1 MYLKKMEI
9 VGFKSFADKTKV
21 EFDKGITAVVGPNGS
36 GKSNIVE
43 ALRWVLGEQSAKALR
58 GGKMPDVIFAGT
70 EKRRALNYAEV
81 IAHFDNSDHY
91 LQGQDENEEV
101 VITRRLYRN
110 GDSEF
115 LMNGRKCRLRDI
127 HDLFTDTGLGRD
139 SLSIISQGRIES
151 VFNSKPEERRAIFE
165 EAAGVLKYKNR
176 RNETESKLN
185 STQDNLDRL
194 EDIIFELNSQLM
206 PLQSQRDTA
215 LRFQELEAER
225 SDLSLSVLV
234 GQLESK
240 KAKYDQTELD
250 LAQVAQELASL
261 STRKKVYDE
270 QVSQLRTERQKVE
283 AEQEKLQ
290 ADQLNFSNLKSD
302 LTRKI
307 ELFDVQKDS
316 SEKSAAEREERL
328 ENLKSRLEIT
338 QQNLAEVQKKSE
350 LLLTEKNDLDKLL
363 TELSADLATISESPE
378 VVMER
383 LRDEFVQL
391 VEEEAQIS
399 NEIVRNKAEITDLS
413 RRQSEQ
419 DESVRENLTK
429 FEKIS
434 QDLSEAQEN
443 LNTVK
448 KEIETLLAK
457 FEEGNQAE
465 KKQAE
470 LERLAQ
476 NKMYDYLQELNQHKA
491 RLTSLQNI
499 RESHSNLFAGVRS
512 VMQNASQIGGVIGVV
527 SDLLTFDPKYTTAID
542 IALGGGSQNVVT
554 EDENAAKRA
563 IAFLREKRLGRA
575 TFLPLTT
582 IKGRDFNGLNRIQNM
597 TGFVDLAI
605 NLVSFE
611 SRLNKAMSSLLGTT
625 VIVDSGENATA
636 IARAM
641 NYNVRIVTLDGTQI
655 NPGGSYAGGAGK
667 RNSTTFTSV
676 EINNLE
682 KQIKLSEEQLKISEK
697 EVQKAQS
704 ARQELLEEI
713 ELLKTQGEEKRFV
726 EQSLNLKIEQLTEQK
741 VALEQLTNL
750 SANQEATGN
759 LLELT
764 KENEH
769 KVEVLAKITERKA
782 EIENQLEEVKTNSQ
796 AHKALQSEKTTAL
809 NQTQLRQSEVVS
821 ELKFTKADEK
831 RLLTDLSALTEEK
844 NQLTALLNPVQFD
857 ETERN
862 NFSKQLTE
870 VEERLSQINVRMIS
884 LKFEREDL
892 AAQMEDL
899 EQHNQE
905 FIQQTQELN
914 TKKTRYEMQLEQIE
928 GQLMTLQETLN
939 SEHQISF
946 EEAQATAKI
955 VEDLAEAEQKLKNL
969 ERQIKALGPI
979 NLDAIAQFD
988 EVNERFTFLSSQK
1001 DDLLEAKNL
1010 LLSTIDDMNDE
1021 VKIRFKTSF
1030 DAIRESFKMT
1040 FAQMFAGGLADLELT
1055 SDNLL
1060 EAGVEIKVQPP
1071 GKKLSSLN
1079 LMSGGE
1085 KALTALALIFAI
1097 LRVRTVPFVVLD
1109 EVEAALDE
1117 ANVKRFGDYMNHFD
1131 NSNQFIVVTHR
1142 RGTMA
1147 AAGSMYGVTMADAG
1161 VSKMISVKLD
1171 STIN

>member
-194 EDIIFELNSQLM
+194 EDIIFELNSQLV

-363 TELSADLATISESPE
+363 TELSADLATLSESPE

-499 RESHSNLFAGVRS
+499 RESHSNLFAGVRA

-611 SRLNKAMSSLLGTT
+611 SRLHKAMSSLLGTT

-676 EINNLE
+676 EISNLE
-682 KQIKLSEEQLKISEK
+682 KQTKLSEEQLKISEK

-704 ARQELLEEI
+704 ARQELLKEI

-782 EIENQLEEVKTNSQ
+782 EIEKQLEEVKTNSQ
-796 AHKALQSEKTTAL
+796 AHKALQSEKTSAL
-809 NQTQLRQSEVVS
+809 NQAQLRQSEVVS

-844 NQLTALLNPVQFD
+844 NQLIALINPVQFD

-870 VEERLSQINVRMIS
+870 VEERLSQINVRMVS

-899 EQHNQE
+899 EHHNQD

-914 TKKTRYEMQLEQIE
+914 TKKMRYEMQLEQIE

-939 SEHQISF
+939 SEYQISF

-955 VEDLAEAEQKLKNL
+955 VDDLAEAEQKLKNL

-1030 DAIRESFKMT
+1030 DAIRESFKTT
-1040 FAQMFAGGLADLELT
+1040 FAQMFVGGLADLELT

-1171 STIN
+1171 SAIN

>member
-1 MYLKKMEI
+1 MYFKKMEI

-194 EDIIFELNSQLM
+194 EDIIFELNSQLV

-338 QQNLAEVQKKSE
+338 QQNLTEVQKKSE

-363 TELSADLATISESPE
+363 TELSADLATLSESPE

-434 QDLSEAQEN
+434 QDLSETQEN

-499 RESHSNLFAGVRS
+499 RESHSNLFAGVRA

-611 SRLNKAMSSLLGTT
+611 SRLHKAMSSLLGTT

-676 EINNLE
+676 EISNLE

-704 ARQELLEEI
+704 ARQELLKEI

-769 KVEVLAKITERKA
+769 KVELLAKITERKA
-782 EIENQLEEVKTNSQ
+782 EIEKQLEEVKTNSQ
-796 AHKALQSEKTTAL
+796 AHKALQSEKTNAL
-809 NQTQLRQSEVVS
+809 NQAQLRQSEVVS

-870 VEERLSQINVRMIS
+870 VEERLSQINVRMVS

-899 EQHNQE
+899 EQHNQD

-955 VEDLAEAEQKLKNL
+955 VDDLAEAEQKLKNL

-1030 DAIRESFKMT
+1030 DAIRESFKTT
-1040 FAQMFAGGLADLELT
+1040 FAQMFVGGLADLELT

>member
-741 VALEQLTNL
+741 VSLEQLTNL

-1040 FAQMFAGGLADLELT
+1040 FAQMFVGGLADLELT

>member
-194 EDIIFELNSQLM
+194 EDIIFELNSQLV

-240 KAKYDQTELD
+240 KAKFDQTEFD
-250 LAQVAQELASL
+250 LAQVAQELVSL

-283 AEQEKLQ
+283 AKQEKLQ

-307 ELFDVQKDS
+307 ELFEVQKDS

-328 ENLKSRLEIT
+328 KNLKSRLEIT
-338 QQNLAEVQKKSE
+338 QQNLAEVQEKSE

-363 TELSADLATISESPE
+363 TELSADLATLSESPE

-419 DESVRENLTK
+419 DESVKENLTK

-443 LNTVK
+443 LYTVK

-499 RESHSNLFAGVRS
+499 RESHSNLFAGVRA

-597 TGFVDLAI
+597 TGFIDLAI
-605 NLVSFE
+605 NLVGFE
-611 SRLNKAMSSLLGTT
+611 SRLHKAMSSLLGTT
-625 VIVDSGENATA
+625 IIVDSGENATA

-676 EINNLE
+676 EISNLE

-697 EVQKAQS
+697 EVQKTQR
-704 ARQELLEEI
+704 ARQELLKEI
-713 ELLKTQGEEKRFV
+713 ELLKSQGEEKRFV

-764 KENEH
+764 KENEY

-782 EIENQLEEVKTNSQ
+782 EIEKQLEEVKTNSQ
-796 AHKALQSEKTTAL
+796 EHKALQSEKTAAL
-809 NQTQLRQSEVVS
+809 NQAQLRQSEVVS

-862 NFSKQLTE
+862 NFSKQLIE
-870 VEERLSQINVRMIS
+870 VEECLSQINVRMVS

-899 EQHNQE
+899 EQHNQD
-905 FIQQTQELN
+905 FIQKTQELN
-914 TKKTRYEMQLEQIE
+914 TKKTRYEMQLGQIE

-955 VEDLAEAEQKLKNL
+955 LNDLAEAEQKLKNL

-1030 DAIRESFKMT
+1030 DAIRESFKTT
-1040 FAQMFAGGLADLELT
+1040 FAQMFVGGLADLELT
-1055 SDNLL
+1055 RDNLL

-1171 STIN
+1171 SAIN

>member
-139 SLSIISQGRIES
+139 SLSIISKGRIES

-194 EDIIFELNSQLM
+194 EDIIFELNSQLV

-215 LRFQELEAER
+215 LRFQELEAEL

-363 TELSADLATISESPE
+363 TELSADLATLSESPE

-499 RESHSNLFAGVRS
+499 RESHSNLFAGVRA

-542 IALGGGSQNVVT
+542 IALGGGCQNVVT

-582 IKGRDFNGLNRIQNM
+582 IKGRDFNCLNRIQNM

-611 SRLNKAMSSLLGTT
+611 SRLHKAMSSLLGTT
-625 VIVDSGENATA
+625 VIVYSGENATA

-676 EINNLE
+676 EISNLE
-682 KQIKLSEEQLKISEK
+682 KQIKLS
-697 EVQKAQS
+697 
-704 ARQELLEEI
+704 
-713 ELLKTQGEEKRFV
+713 
-726 EQSLNLKIEQLTEQK
+726 
-741 VALEQLTNL
+741 
-750 SANQEATGN
+750 
-759 LLELT
+759 
-764 KENEH
+764 
-769 KVEVLAKITERKA
+769 
-782 EIENQLEEVKTNSQ
+782 
-796 AHKALQSEKTTAL
+796 
-809 NQTQLRQSEVVS
+809 
-821 ELKFTKADEK
+821 
-831 RLLTDLSALTEEK
+831 
-844 NQLTALLNPVQFD
+844 
-857 ETERN
+857 
-862 NFSKQLTE
+862 
-870 VEERLSQINVRMIS
+870 
-884 LKFEREDL
+884 
-892 AAQMEDL
+892 
-899 EQHNQE
+899 
-905 FIQQTQELN
+905 
-914 TKKTRYEMQLEQIE
+914 
-928 GQLMTLQETLN
+928 
-939 SEHQISF
+939 
-946 EEAQATAKI
+946 
-955 VEDLAEAEQKLKNL
+955 
-969 ERQIKALGPI
+969 
-979 NLDAIAQFD
+979 
-988 EVNERFTFLSSQK
+988 
-1001 DDLLEAKNL
+1001 
-1010 LLSTIDDMNDE
+1010 
-1021 VKIRFKTSF
+1021 
-1030 DAIRESFKMT
+1030 
-1040 FAQMFAGGLADLELT
+1040 
-1055 SDNLL
+1055 
-1060 EAGVEIKVQPP
+1060 
-1071 GKKLSSLN
+1071 
-1079 LMSGGE
+1079 
-1085 KALTALALIFAI
+1085 
-1097 LRVRTVPFVVLD
+1097 
-1109 EVEAALDE
+1109 
-1117 ANVKRFGDYMNHFD
+1117 
-1131 NSNQFIVVTHR
+1131 
-1142 RGTMA
+1142 
-1147 AAGSMYGVTMADAG
+1147 
-1161 VSKMISVKLD
+1161 
-1171 STIN
+1171 